1 MVFRSLSGAYVLFN
15 VITTVPILCN
25 FANCHFACKKC
36 VLYLLFTIEECL
48 SCLQINEISLN
59 FMIDMTE
66 LADMFKIS
74 NIDRYCSFK

>member
-74 NIDRYCSFK
+74 NIDHYCSFK